1 MKNITYL
8 VLDMFDQG
16 NYYTVSNLNE
26 LINEMYEC
34 ELLEGKDLETVKG
47 WFFNNHKVFEI
58 KGEYKELTSI

>member
-16 NYYTVSNLNE
+16 NYYTVSDLNE
-26 LINEMYEC
+26 LVNEMYEC

>member
-1 MKNITYL
+1 MENTTYL

-16 NYYTVSNLNE
+16 NYYTVSDLNK

-34 ELLEGKDLETVKG
+34 ELLEGKDLETIKG
-47 WFFNNHKVFEI
+47 WFFDNHKVFEI